1 VVTGSTRGMLGV
13 VLAVL
18 VVVIVD
24 IKSLLVI
31 GFLDLVSNEL
41 KCLML
46 RIE

>member
-1 VVTGSTRGMLGV
+1 MVTGSTRGMLGV

-31 GFLDLVSNEL
+31 GVLDLVSNEL